1 MADIPTEA
9 YLSPFSGTKSASAL
23 PESSLPFPSP
33 LLSARSKAPTGSK
46 APAAVSPVPR
56 KSPFKSA
63 IKGSLSDQ
71 PAAPAVRIV
80 PGNTLKKMLERAA
93 KARGTPISPPR
104 PSREAADIR
113 PAAAAVSPPFP
124 PVLPA
129 VPPPP
134 VRKQRSSVSTSAD
147 LPSGSGS
154 GSCDQDEVIA
164 RFVDACPGGS
174 SANMAGLPSEVL
186 VTKGAALLAEVRSID
201 FCLFL
206 FSIIKKLSAGV

>member
-1 MADIPTEA
+1 M
-9 YLSPFSGTKSASAL
+9 
-23 PESSLPFPSP
+23 
-33 LLSARSKAPTGSK
+33 
-46 APAAVSPVPR
+46 SPVPR

-80 PGNTLKKMLERAA
+80 PGSTLKRMLERAA

-113 PAAAAVSPPFP
+113 PAAAAVSPPLP

-134 VRKQRSSVSTSAD
+134 VRKQRSSISTSAD

-174 SANMAGLPSEVL
+174 SANMAGLPSDVL

-201 FCLFL
+201 FFPFL
-206 FSIIKKLSAGV
+206 PLLSIQKAFRGRLMVLSPTPPFFFVFRGSNLPWPRGSRSPC